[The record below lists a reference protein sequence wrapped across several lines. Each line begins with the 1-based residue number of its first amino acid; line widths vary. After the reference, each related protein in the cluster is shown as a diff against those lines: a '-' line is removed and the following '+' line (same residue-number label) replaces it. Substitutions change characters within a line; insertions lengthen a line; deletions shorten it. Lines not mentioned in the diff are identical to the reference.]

1 MKIALRIL
9 AWAASF
15 MWWPTQSTI
24 WWPTRAAALV
34 RMPAAM
40 SWDVLNRARKAAE
53 RPTGMTY
60 TYCKYP
66 NCKRS

>member
-1 MKIALRIL
+1 MKTPARIIAWLVV
-9 AWAASF
+9 AAAI
-15 MWWPTQSTI
+15 MWWCQRPTGFDARWI
-24 WWPTRAAALV
+24 A
-34 RMPAAM
+34 MPAAM
-40 SWDVLNRARKAAE
+40 TREMLIAARKAAE